1 MEPFNFESGKL
12 KGVETLYFE
21 DVEVQ
26 KTKGSLTSFS
36 SMGPLSVLYFKNFD
50 RFVLKLNGWTYPLM
64 RRIPI
69 TSEGKIFTLPAS
81 NGFTYRLIFNNA
93 SETAFANFQTILSN
107 NARFGDRKLSAS
119 PDDKVVRKT
128 SGHKEG
134 PTVAGLIKSGVDKIK
149 EVTKGLGASK
159 KTTTLSKKR
168 MMPGSIKNTNYKK
181 SAKATFKKD
190 FFETEQKLTQKFLEH
205 RTNNVNLTQSKEFAD
220 LKKTTEKVASTLF
233 LKKEGVEEAIL
244 RQKDLI
250 KARNFVAEPTE
261 KK

>member
-1 MEPFNFESGKL
+1 
-12 KGVETLYFE
+12 
-21 DVEVQ
+21 
-26 KTKGSLTSFS
+26 
-36 SMGPLSVLYFKNFD
+36 
-50 RFVLKLNGWTYPLM
+50 
-64 RRIPI
+64 
-69 TSEGKIFTLPAS
+69 
-81 NGFTYRLIFNNA
+81 
-93 SETAFANFQTILSN
+93 
-107 NARFGDRKLSAS
+107 
-119 PDDKVVRKT
+119 
-128 SGHKEG
+128 
-134 PTVAGLIKSGVDKIK
+134 
-149 EVTKGLGASK
+149 
-159 KTTTLSKKR
+159 

-261 KK
+261 KKGIVENIKQGITGIKNQVNNIVHREAPREPTHTEGQQGLVEGMTHYHA